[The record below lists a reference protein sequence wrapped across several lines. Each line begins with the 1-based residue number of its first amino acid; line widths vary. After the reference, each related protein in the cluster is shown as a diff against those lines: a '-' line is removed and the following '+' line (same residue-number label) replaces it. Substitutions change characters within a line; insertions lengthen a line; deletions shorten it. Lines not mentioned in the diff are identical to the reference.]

1 MARSEVRALILAVAG
16 FGVLTNT
23 VGAFFALPTGT
34 SLSAWQLNCLGVG
47 LPTALVGTLAAWHQ
61 PRNRIAWLFLSA
73 SVGFGLEQLGLAVL
87 AYPASASWAQA
98 AAYAML
104 LVTPGPLTTIWVLL
118 VLLFPDG
125 HFSRPVWRLY
135 ALIAIAVA
143 LIASLAEFLIAP
155 PGHLPLEYGV
165 AAPARLAGPFATFS
179 SGLPVAGLDLPGVLL
194 PAMALLALLDRYRH
208 AHGTVQQQIKWLLFA
223 VSLQVAI
230 QLLFFPLLWLGVEE
244 PALVS
249 LLVAPL
255 PTIGAALAIF
265 KYRLWEVDR
274 LLLRTLVFAAFWLV
288 SSAGFLGVAAVA
300 GLAIGGM
307 DLRLLAAVTLSLMAA
322 LALQP
327 IRGRL
332 EARIRQLVYG
342 PRPRGYTALARLGEQ
357 APGVLPVGQLAELIA
372 AVARDAVGVDWTSVW
387 LRMEVDKRFLLR
399 LVGEAR
405 AEPSCESDSG
415 RVELELWGDQAE
427 PASLASLLPQPAG
440 VVLPLETA
448 TELVGFLACG
458 QRDARELSADDHQV
472 LTVIARQAAVLLR
485 HGRLE
490 EELRE
495 RLDELRESRQRL
507 VTSQDEQRRRL
518 ERDLHD
524 GVQQQLVSLAARM
537 RQLSRLGS
545 ASRPAELESLA
556 DQAEEAVFAM
566 QDLAR
571 GIYPSVLADQGLA
584 AALRAQAARLPLEL
598 RLEVEPGLADARFE
612 RDSEACL
619 YFVAMEALTNA
630 QKHASCSAVTVSLH
644 SRAQPRG
651 VVLEVHDD
659 GRGFNSKNNPTPV
672 GERRHSGSGLQNM
685 RDRLAALGGQL
696 DVRSAPGAGTW
707 IVANLPVSAEILP
720 FQRPGIVS
728 RR

>member
-1 MARSEVRALILAVAG
+1 VLARSEVRALILTVAVL
-16 FGVLTNT
+16 GVLTNS
-23 VGAFFALPTGT
+23 VGALLALQTDT
-34 SLSAWQLNCLGVG
+34 SLTAWQLNCLGVG
-47 LPTALVGTLAAWHQ
+47 LPTAVVGTLAAWHL

-73 SVGFGLEQLGLAVL
+73 SVGFGIEQLGLAVL
-87 AYPASASWAQA
+87 AYPNWASWVQP
-98 AAYAML
+98 AAYGVL
-104 LVTPGPLTTIWVLL
+104 LLMPGPLTSIWVLL

-125 HFSRPVWRLY
+125 HFFRPVWRRY
-135 ALIAIAVA
+135 AFIALGVA
-143 LIASLAEFLIAP
+143 LTASLAELLIAP
-155 PGHLPLEYGV
+155 PGHLPLEYAA
-165 AAPARLAGPFATFS
+165 AAPSSLAGPLATLS
-179 SGLPVAGLDLPGVLL
+179 VGLPLAGLDLPGVVL
-194 PAMALLALLDRYRH
+194 PVVALLALLDRYRH
-208 AHGTVQQQIKWLLFA
+208 AHVTMRQQIKWLLFA
-223 VSLQVAI
+223 VSLQLAI

-249 LLVAPL
+249 LVLAPL

-274 LLLRTLVFAAFWLV
+274 LLLRTLVFAVFWLA
-288 SSAGFLGVAAVA
+288 SSAAFLGVAAVA

-332 EARIRQLVYG
+332 EARIRQFVYG

-357 APGVLPVGQLAELIA
+357 VPGVLPVGRLAELVA
-372 AVARDAVGVDWTSVW
+372 SVARDAVGVDWASVW
-387 LRMEVDKRFLLR
+387 LRMEVDTRSLLR

-405 AEPSCESDSG
+405 AEPSLSPDSG
-415 RVELELWGDQAE
+415 HVELEVWGDQTE
-427 PASLASLLPQPAG
+427 PASLTQLLPQPVGA
-440 VVLPLETA
+440 VLPLETT

-458 QRDARELSADDHQV
+458 QRDARELSTDDHQI
-472 LTVIARQAAVLLR
+472 LAVIARQAAILLR

-490 EELRE
+490 EELRQ
-495 RLDELRESRQRL
+495 RVDELRESRQRL
-507 VTSQDEQRRRL
+507 VTGQDEQRRRL

-545 ASRPAELESLA
+545 ASSAAELESLA
-556 DQAEEAVFAM
+556 DSAEEAVFAM

-584 AALRAQAARLPLEL
+584 AALRTQAARLPLQL
-598 RLEVEPGLADARFE
+598 RLEVEPGLAHARFE
-612 RDSEACL
+612 RDVEACL

-630 QKHASCSAVTVSLH
+630 QKHANCSAVTVSLH
-644 SRAQPRG
+644 SRVQPRG

-659 GRGFNSKNNPTPV
+659 GRGLS
-672 GERRHSGSGLQNM
+672 EHRSSGSGLQNM
-685 RDRLAALGGQL
+685 RDRLEALGGQL
-696 DVRSAPGAGTW
+696 VVRSAPGSGTW
-707 IVANLPVSAEILP
+707 IVASLPVSAEILP
-720 FQRPGIVS
+720 FQRPGMVS